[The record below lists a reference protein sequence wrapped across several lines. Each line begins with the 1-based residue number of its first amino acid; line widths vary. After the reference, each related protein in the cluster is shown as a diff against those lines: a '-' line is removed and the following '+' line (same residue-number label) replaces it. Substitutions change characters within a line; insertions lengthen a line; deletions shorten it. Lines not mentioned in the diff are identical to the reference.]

1 MLYHQDHQIHVV
13 VQTIIID
20 IMCHQ
25 QLQIV
30 KQPHKHQINYLHLM
44 GSIARREQKVRDQ
57 TKQAKNSN
65 ITKFFYALRYW
76 FF

>member
-1 MLYHQDHQIHVV
+1 MYHQDRQIHVV

-25 QLQIV
+25 QQQIV

-44 GSIARREQKVRDQ
+44 GSIAWREQKVTDKEQ
-57 TKQAKNSN
+57 ASKKFKQHKILLSF
-65 ITKFFYALRYW
+65 TFLDF
-76 FF
+76 

>member
-1 MLYHQDHQIHVV
+1 MYHQDRQIHVV

-25 QLQIV
+25 RQQIV

-44 GSIARREQKVRDQ
+44 GSIARREQKVTDKIER
-57 TKQAKNSN
+57 AKN
-65 ITKFFYALRYW
+65 FQFDC
-76 FF
+76 FHP